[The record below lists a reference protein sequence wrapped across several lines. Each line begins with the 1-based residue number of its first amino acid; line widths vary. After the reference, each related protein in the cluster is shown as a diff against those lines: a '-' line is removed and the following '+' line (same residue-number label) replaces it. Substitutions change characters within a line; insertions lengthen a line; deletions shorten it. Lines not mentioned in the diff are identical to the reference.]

1 MEHNIIL
8 AGVGGQGILTI
19 AQIISTAA
27 MRRGWKVKQ
36 AEVHGMSQRGG
47 AVYSHLR
54 LADHEIQSDLISLG
68 ECDLIL
74 AMEPLEALRYVPYL
88 REGGCIISNTA
99 PLVNI
104 TNYPPIE
111 GVLDRIS
118 ERQEH
123 VLLDADRLAKA
134 AGSGLAGNSV
144 LLGAAALQFDGE
156 GSELEEA
163 LCEQFARK
171 GPRVVEANRRAFR
184 FGRAAAA
191 VFHDAIQRG
200 VPPRAVREW
209 AAAVSAKELTDHE
222 RLDVARLS
230 DEFTLDSLTEA
241 ETKAAAQVLE
251 KAHAE
256 GRSQLFEHEV
266 YHLVELVGAISPPQ
280 HHFLSIGEAVTP
292 ELLHSFPGEK
302 VVLKMVSRDIVH
314 KSDAGAVAFVR
325 KEPETVRRE
334 IDRLVSRQS
343 ESGIQVDGV
352 LLVEFVERSDSGFG
366 QELFIG
372 IRASRE
378 FGAIIAAGLGG
389 VDTEYFAHKM
399 KPGIAVAKALVSESS
414 PEQFFDLFRKTA
426 AYDIL
431 SGGTRGHQRV
441 VSDGELMRCF
451 RAFLG
456 LAQRFCVFRP
466 TSTSPNRSRAVRLTG
481 PSITELEVN
490 PFAFRRQR
498 MVPLDGRG
506 RIGEVIRPQPTRPT
520 FKVPAMLEPR
530 SIAVVGVSGKRE
542 NFGRIIL
549 DNIRD
554 CGFPIEHLYVLKAGM
569 EGIDAVRCVPRI
581 DQFPEPID
589 LMVVAASQGL
599 PELMGQI
606 VDSGKVA
613 TVILIP
619 GGVGETRNSEPL
631 QEQLRKIITAS
642 RSRADLGPIVLGGN
656 CLGMRSR
663 PGRFDTFF
671 VPNEK
676 LDPRRG
682 EPTSR
687 TALITQSG
695 GFAITRLSNWESVNP
710 AFTITIGNQIDLT
723 VSDLVQA
730 VGRREDIDA
739 IGVYVEGFRDLDGLA
754 FVRAVEDAV
763 AAGKTVVFYKAG
775 KTGPGRSA
783 TAGHTASIAGDHEVC
798 QAALASAGAIVTDT
812 FKEFEQVLEIATRF
826 HDRSVGGRR
835 IGVISNAGFEAVGMA
850 DAILG
855 ARYEL
860 EMPNLS
866 AEAMQRIAAALDAA
880 KLGSLV
886 NIRNP
891 LDLNPMAD
899 EVVYEACIRAMMED
913 VGLDAVV
920 ISVVPFTPR
929 LRTTPEEIA
938 ASPVGSLAER
948 LPALLGEFDKP
959 MIVVMDAG
967 RPYDALARAIRRGGV
982 PVFPS
987 CDQAIRSLGRYLC
1000 HRSERGRGLRIGAP
1014 SARTVD
1020 RPSLAV
1026 HHASA

>member
-19 AQIISTAA
+19 AHTISTAA

-54 LADHEIQSDLISLG
+54 LADHEIHSDLISLG

-74 AMEPLEALRYVPYL
+74 AMEPLESLRYAPYL
-88 REGGCIISNTA
+88 RENGCIISNTT

-111 GVLDRIS
+111 GILDRIS
-118 ERQEH
+118 ERVEH

-144 LLGAAALQFDGE
+144 LLGAAAHLFDGV
-156 GSELEEA
+156 GGELEQA
-163 LCEQFARK
+163 LCEHFAAK

-184 FGRAAAA
+184 LGLAASAA
-191 VFHDAIQRG
+191 YRDAMKRG
-200 VPPRAVREW
+200 VLPRAVREW
-209 AAAVSAKELTDHE
+209 ATTVSANELMDTE
-222 RLDVARLS
+222 RPDVARLAGELTS
-230 DEFTLDSLTEA
+230 DSLTEA
-241 ETKAAAQVLE
+241 EAKATAQVLE
-251 KAHAE
+251 KVHAE
-256 GRSQLFEHEV
+256 GRSQLYEHEV

-280 HHFLSIGEAVTP
+280 HHFLSVGESVTP
-292 ELLHSFPGEK
+292 ELLQTFPGEK
-302 VVLKMVSRDIVH
+302 VVLKVVSRDIVH
-314 KSDAGAVAFVR
+314 KSEAGAVVFVR

-334 IDRLVSRQS
+334 IDRLISRQS
-343 ESGIQVDGV
+343 LSGAHVDGV
-352 LLVEFVERSDSGFG
+352 LLVEFVERNDSGFG

-389 VDTEYFAHKM
+389 VDTEYLAHKM
-399 KPGIAVAKALVSESS
+399 KPGVAVAKALVSESS
-414 PEQFFDLFRKTA
+414 PEQFFELFRRTA

-456 LAQRFCVFRP
+456 LAQRFCVFRGGE
-466 TSTSPNRSRAVRLTG
+466 G

-506 RIGEVIRPQPTRPT
+506 RIGEVTRPT
-520 FKVPAMLEPR
+520 PPRPTDKIAAMLEPR

-554 CGFPIEHLYVLKAGM
+554 CGFPIEHLYVLKAGVEEM
-569 EGIDAVRCVPRI
+569 DNVRCVSRI

-589 LMVVAASQGL
+589 LMVVATSQGL
-599 PELMGQI
+599 PELMDQI
-606 VDSGKVA
+606 VDCGKVP

-619 GGVGETRNSEPL
+619 GGLGETRNSEQL
-631 QEQLRKIITAS
+631 QEQLRKIITTS
-642 RSRADLGPIVLGGN
+642 RSRADRGPIVLGGN

-676 LDPRRG
+676 LSPRRG

-695 GFAITRLSNWESVNP
+695 AFAITRVSNLESVNP
-710 AFTITIGNQIDLT
+710 AFAITIGNQIDLT

-739 IGVYVEGFRDLDGLA
+739 IGVYVEGFKDLDGLA

-775 KTGPGRSA
+775 RTAPGRTA
-783 TAGHTASIAGDHEVC
+783 TAGHTASIAGDHEMC

-866 AEAMQRIAAALDAA
+866 AEATMRIAAALDEA

-891 LDLNPMAD
+891 LDLNPMANED
-899 EVVYEACIRAMMED
+899 VYEACIRVMLED
-913 VGLDAVV
+913 GGLDAVV
-920 ISVVPFTPR
+920 ISVVPFTPK
-929 LRTTPEEIA
+929 LCTTPQELVAE
-938 ASPVGSLAER
+938 SVGSLAQR
-948 LPALLGEFDKP
+948 LPALMREFDKP
-959 MIVVMDAG
+959 MIVVIDAG
-967 RPYDALARAIRRGGV
+967 RPYDILASAIRRGGV

-1000 HRSERGRGLRIGAP
+1000 HRTERGNRPQISTRT
-1014 SARTVD
+1014 ARPTVD
-1020 RPSLAV
+1020 RPTLAV
-1026 HHASA
+1026 HHATA

>member
-19 AQIISTAA
+19 AQTISMAA
-27 MRRGWKVKQ
+27 MRRGWTVKQ

-54 LADHEIQSDLISLG
+54 LADHEIHSDLISLG
-68 ECDLIL
+68 GCDLIL

-88 REGGCIISNTA
+88 REAGCIVSNTT

-144 LLGAAALQFDGE
+144 LLGAASLQFNGE
-156 GSELEEA
+156 GNEWEEA
-163 LCEQFARK
+163 LCEHFARK

-184 FGRAAAA
+184 FGRVAAA
-191 VFHDAIQRG
+191 VYRDAIQRG
-200 VPPRAVREW
+200 VSPRAVREW
-209 AAAVSAKELTDHE
+209 AATVSAKQLSDHLDGCLIE
-222 RLDVARLS
+222 RPDVALLAGELIR
-230 DEFTLDSLTEA
+230 DSLTEA
-241 ETKAAAQVLE
+241 EAKAAAQVLE

-256 GRSQLFEHEV
+256 GRSQLYEHEV
-266 YHLVELVGAISPPQ
+266 YDLVELLGAISPPQ
-280 HHFLSIGEAVTP
+280 HQFVSIGESVTP
-292 ELLHSFPGEK
+292 ELLQTFPGEK
-302 VVLKMVSRDIVH
+302 VVLKIVSRDIVH
-314 KSDAGAVAFVR
+314 KSDAGAVVFAR
-325 KEPETVRRE
+325 KELETVRRE
-334 IDRLVSRQS
+334 IDRLVTRQS
-343 ESGIQVDGV
+343 ESGAQVDGV
-352 LLVEFVERSDSGFG
+352 LLVEFVERSEAGFG

-389 VDTEYFAHKM
+389 VDTEYLAHKM
-399 KPGIAVAKALVSESS
+399 KPGVAVAKALVSETS
-414 PEQFFDLFRKTA
+414 PEQFFELFRKTA

-431 SGGTRGHQRV
+431 SGQPRGHRRV
-441 VSDGELMRCF
+441 VTDGELMRCF
-451 RAFLG
+451 RAFLA
-456 LAQRFCVFRP
+456 LAQRFCIFR
-466 TSTSPNRSRAVRLTG
+466 AEQG

-506 RIGEVIRPQPTRPT
+506 GIGEVTRPQPLRPT
-520 FKVPAMLEPR
+520 FKIPAMLEPR

-549 DNIRD
+549 DNIHD
-554 CGFPIEHLYVLKAGM
+554 CGFPSEHLYVLKAGVEEM
-569 EGIDAVRCVPRI
+569 DAIRCVPRI
-581 DQFPEPID
+581 EQFPEPID
-589 LMVVAASQGL
+589 LMVVATSKGL
-599 PELMGQI
+599 PELMAQI
-606 VDSGKVA
+606 VDSGRVS

-619 GGVGETRNSEPL
+619 GAMGETQSSEPL
-631 QEQLRKIITAS
+631 QAELRKIITAS
-642 RSRADLGPIVLGGN
+642 RTRSDRGPIVLGGN

-663 PGRFDTFF
+663 PGRYDTFF
-671 VPNEK
+671 IPGEK

-695 GFAITRLSNWESVNP
+695 AFAITRVSNLESVNP
-710 AFTITIGNQIDLT
+710 TFAITIGNQIDLT

-754 FVRAVEDAV
+754 FVRAVQDAV
-763 AAGKTVVFYKAG
+763 ATGKTIVFYKAG
-775 KTGPGRSA
+775 KTASGRSA
-783 TAGHTASIAGDHEVC
+783 TESHTASIAGDHEVC
-798 QAALASAGAIVTDT
+798 QTALASAGAIVTDT

-866 AEAMQRIAAALDAA
+866 AESAQQIATALVRAN
-880 KLGSLV
+880 LGSLV

-899 EVVYEACIRAMMED
+899 ESVYEACIRAMMED

-920 ISVVPFTPR
+920 VSVVPFTPR
-929 LRTTPEEIA
+929 LRTTPDEFA

-948 LPALLGEFDKP
+948 LPAILNEFDKP
-959 MIVVMDAG
+959 MIVVIDAG
-967 RPYDALARAIRRGGV
+967 PPYDALARAIRRGGV

-1000 HRSERGRGLRIGAP
+1000 HRNERGNGPRISRRTTRP
-1014 SARTVD
+1014 TVD
-1020 RPSLAV
+1020 RSTVAV
-1026 HHASA
+1026 HHATT

>member
-1 MEHNIIL
+1 MELNIIL

-19 AQIISTAA
+19 AQAISLAA
-27 MRRGWKVKQ
+27 MRRGWTVKQ

-54 LADHEIQSDLISLG
+54 LADHEIHSDLISLG

-88 REGGCIISNTA
+88 RESGCIVSNTT
-99 PLVNI
+99 PVVNI

-111 GVLDRIS
+111 SVLDRIS
-118 ERQEH
+118 KRQEH
-123 VLLDADRLAKA
+123 VLLDTERLAKA
-134 AGSGLAGNSV
+134 SGSGLAGNSV
-144 LLGAAALQFDGE
+144 LLGAASLQFDGE
-156 GSELEEA
+156 GNDWEEA
-163 LCEQFARK
+163 ICDRFTPK

-184 FGRAAAA
+184 FGRSAAA
-191 VFHDAIQRG
+191 VYRDAIQRG
-200 VPPRAVREW
+200 ASPRAVREW
-209 AAAVSAKELTDHE
+209 SATVPAKQ
-222 RLDVARLS
+222 LS
-230 DEFTLDSLTEA
+230 DIERPDVTLLAAELVRDSLSEA
-241 ETKAAAQVLE
+241 EAKATAQILE
-251 KAHAE
+251 KARAE
-256 GRSQLFEHEV
+256 GRAQLYEHEV

-280 HHFLSIGEAVTP
+280 HQFVSIGESVTP
-292 ELLHSFPGEK
+292 ELLRSFPGEK
-302 VVLKMVSRDIVH
+302 VVLKIVSRDIVH
-314 KSDAGAVAFVR
+314 KSDAGAVVFVR
-325 KEPETVRRE
+325 KELETVRRE
-334 IDRLVSRQS
+334 IDRLLIRQS
-343 ESGIQVDGV
+343 EPGVKVDGV
-352 LLVEFVERSDSGFG
+352 LLVEFVERSDPGFG

-389 VDTEYFAHKM
+389 VDTEYLSHRM
-399 KPGIAVAKALVSESS
+399 KPGVAVATALVSETS
-414 PEQFFDLFRKTA
+414 PEQFFGLFRKTA
-426 AYDIL
+426 AYEIL
-431 SGGTRGHQRV
+431 AGRARGHRRV
-441 VSDGELMRCF
+441 VTDGELMRCF
-451 RAFLG
+451 RAFLA
-456 LAQRFCVFRP
+456 LAQRFCVFHGEP
-466 TSTSPNRSRAVRLTG
+466 D
-481 PSITELEVN
+481 PSLTELEVN

-498 MVPLDGRG
+498 MIPLDGRG
-506 RIGEVIRPQPTRPT
+506 SIGEVTRPQPLRPT
-520 FKVPAMLEPR
+520 FKVPAMLEPH

-549 DNIRD
+549 DNIRE
-554 CGFPIEHLYVLKAGM
+554 CGFPIQHLYVLK
-569 EGIDAVRCVPRI
+569 EGIGELDGIRCESRI
-581 DQFPEPID
+581 EQFPEPID
-589 LMVVAASQGL
+589 LMVVAASKGL
-599 PELMGQI
+599 PELMGEI
-606 VDSGKVA
+606 VDSGRVS

-619 GGVGETRNSEPL
+619 GGLGETQNSAPL
-631 QEQLRKIITAS
+631 QAELRKIIAAS
-642 RSRADLGPIVLGGN
+642 RIRADRGPIMLGGN

-695 GFAITRLSNWESVNP
+695 AFAITRVSNLESVNLTF
-710 AFTITIGNQIDLT
+710 AITIGNQIDLT

-730 VGRREDIDA
+730 IGPREDIDV
-739 IGVYVEGFRDLDGLA
+739 IGVYVEGFKDLDGLA

-763 AAGKTVVFYKAG
+763 AAGKTIVFYKAG
-775 KTGPGRSA
+775 KTAPGRSA

-798 QAALASAGAIVTDT
+798 QTALASAGAIVTDT

-826 HDRSVGGRR
+826 HDRSVIGRR

-866 AEAMQRIAAALDAA
+866 AEAAQRIAAALATA
-880 KLGSLV
+880 NLGSLV

-891 LDLNPMAD
+891 LDLNPMANED
-899 EVVYEACIRAMMED
+899 VYEACIRAMMED

-938 ASPVGSLAER
+938 ASPIGSLAQR

-959 MIVVMDAG
+959 MIVVIDAG
-967 RPYDALARAIRRGGV
+967 PPYDALARAIRRGGV

-1000 HRSERGRGLRIGAP
+1000 HRSERGNGPGMDRRTTR
-1014 SARTVD
+1014 STVD
-1020 RPSLAV
+1020 RSMVAV
-1026 HHASA
+1026 HHATT